1 MIKNKIFSRAVED
14 NPNDAKLEEDTVN
27 KLETHMTQFEENI
40 NSIKADLSGI
50 VVDNEP
56 SSSSS

>member
-14 NPNDAKLEEDTVN
+14 NPSDAKLEEDTVN